1 MSISNRF
8 RGISDDVKDFH
19 KSLAGQPG
27 ATPGGARDV
36 KKASAEL
43 AEWSEQVGEIPR
55 MSLEYKLTPV
65 LLKAHNNLDRARLIF
80 AEEELDEY
88 ASKAW
93 ELQQNIYRLLNDL

>member
-1 MSISNRF
+1 MSISDRF
-8 RGISDDVKDFH
+8 RGISNDVKEFH
-19 KSLAGQPG
+19 KSLSGQPG

-36 KKASAEL
+36 KKAKVEL

-65 LLKAHNNLDRARLIF
+65 LLKAHNYLDRARLNF

-88 ASKAW
+88 AAQAW
-93 ELQQNIYRLLNDL
+93 ELQQKIYRLLNDL